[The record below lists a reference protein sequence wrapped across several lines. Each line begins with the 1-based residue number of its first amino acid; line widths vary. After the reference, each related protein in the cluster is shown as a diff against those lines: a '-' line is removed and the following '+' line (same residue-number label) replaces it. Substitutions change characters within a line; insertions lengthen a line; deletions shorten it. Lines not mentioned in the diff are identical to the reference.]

1 MVSVEMADMSQ
12 LQRQS
17 NGSGGGGGG
26 GGGEQAELA
35 AKLRL
40 HASCIE
46 VLPEAISAADVALG
60 RTIIAE
66 KCGGEGAMGEKDE
79 AVAWRLASSIH
90 ELTILMGFERKL
102 VVEVL
107 KAEPTLSTREAVE
120 NLLLAQAGG
129 GGGATGASTPAGRP
143 PSYSADHEVG
153 PEEVLI

>member
-17 NGSGGGGGG
+17 NGGGGG

-40 HASCIE
+40 HASRIE

-129 GGGATGASTPAGRP
+129 GGGGATGVSTPAGRP

>member
-1 MVSVEMADMSQ
+1 
-12 LQRQS
+12 
-17 NGSGGGGGG
+17 
-26 GGGEQAELA
+26 
-35 AKLRL
+35 
-40 HASCIE
+40 
-46 VLPEAISAADVALG
+46 
-60 RTIIAE
+60 
-66 KCGGEGAMGEKDE
+66 MGEKDE

-129 GGGATGASTPAGRP
+129 GGATGVSTPAGRP